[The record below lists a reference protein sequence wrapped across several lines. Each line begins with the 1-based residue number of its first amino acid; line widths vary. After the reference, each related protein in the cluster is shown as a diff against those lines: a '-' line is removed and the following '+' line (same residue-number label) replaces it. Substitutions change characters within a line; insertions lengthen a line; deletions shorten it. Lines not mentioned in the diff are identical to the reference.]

1 MLNMS
6 SFLDMGMGC
15 ASETPAPFTAVAPA
29 SENEIC
35 GVSVVLLSLIL
46 LVGSH
51 KLVFDQRRVLELSL
65 YAPPLLHLHLH
76 CFWLFIDNFLL
87 FHLTRTGL
95 YGRKEMQGAGL
106 FSRLQPSHRIDPGTV
121 LEVTMGTCTCTL
133 VSRTMA
139 TSRSGESF
147 NRFQQ
152 MPEKNPCQ
160 FQLLST
166 DRVAQQH

>member
-51 KLVFDQRRVLELSL
+51 KLVFDQLRVLELSL
-65 YAPPLLHLHLH
+65 YTQPLHHS
-76 CFWLFIDNFLL
+76 CNFIVFGCLL
-87 FHLTRTGL
+87 TIFSSFTCPEVQNRFVWKW
-95 YGRKEMQGAGL
+95 KEM
-106 FSRLQPSHRIDPGTV
+106 
-121 LEVTMGTCTCTL
+121 
-133 VSRTMA
+133 
-139 TSRSGESF
+139 
-147 NRFQQ
+147 
-152 MPEKNPCQ
+152 
-160 FQLLST
+160 
-166 DRVAQQH
+166 